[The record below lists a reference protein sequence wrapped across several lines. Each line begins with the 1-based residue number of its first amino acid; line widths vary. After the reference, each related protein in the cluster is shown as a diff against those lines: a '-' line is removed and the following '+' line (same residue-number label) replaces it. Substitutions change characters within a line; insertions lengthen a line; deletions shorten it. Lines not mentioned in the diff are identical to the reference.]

1 MIRKWILAALLALL
15 PGLVLA
21 QSSQFNSTYPTG
33 ASAAVTGTSTYT
45 FSTCSN
51 STAGSAIA
59 SA

>member
-33 ASAAVTGTSTYT
+33 ASAAVTGTSSYT
-45 FSTCSN
+45 SSTCSN
-51 STAGSAIA
+51 
-59 SA
+59 